1 MRSQREQMNIVSLAE
16 GHRWTLAS
24 RWRAHSELSPPPE
37 RTTTGCS
44 LMLTAEWR
52 NIDRTYEDTD
62 TREGER
68 INTHTHTWGNS
79 CRGPITVIV
88 SEVISKLHFLEI
100 KKEKLESKFFI
111 IVSICS
117 AASSSSANIRPPDVN
132 VLFFHRA
139 LFYYKTRNTC
149 HQTLTALT
157 LCCACLWKINNDQII
172 N

>member
-1 MRSQREQMNIVSLAE
+1 MDAGQSMMSPLGALATSRANDDRLLTHVNSRVTKHRQNLR
-16 GHRWTLAS
+16 GHR
-24 RWRAHSELSPPPE
+24 H
-37 RTTTGCS
+37 
-44 LMLTAEWR
+44 
-52 NIDRTYEDTD
+52 
-62 TREGER
+62 TRGWE
-68 INTHTHTWGNS
+68 NLHTHTPEIIHVED
-79 CRGPITVIV
+79 RLTVIV